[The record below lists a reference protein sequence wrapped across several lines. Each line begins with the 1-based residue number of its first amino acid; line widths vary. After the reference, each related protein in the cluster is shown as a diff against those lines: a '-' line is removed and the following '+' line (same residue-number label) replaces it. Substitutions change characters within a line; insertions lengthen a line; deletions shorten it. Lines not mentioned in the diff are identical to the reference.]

1 MSFKRASDS
10 VKGVDVFEDVTAIH
24 EIHLAPCHLGDV
36 QKGIINHLDRLLLRY
51 STKLQGVPLCYS
63 KTELQQPSAPILYEN
78 PCIHIPVK
86 VLWTIFAPR
95 PGARLSGRI
104 NAISREHVGLLA
116 FGYFSALVHANHME
130 ALFNWDEQAQEWKN
144 RKTNESLWVEQEI
157 LFEIVDVLTEGP
169 VLTIIGS
176 FDRLL
181 ENAEEPMSPRQVR
194 QQMGQKRKDRQI

>member
-1 MSFKRASDS
+1 
-10 VKGVDVFEDVTAIH
+10 
-24 EIHLAPCHLGDV
+24 
-36 QKGIINHLDRLLLRY
+36 
-51 STKLQGVPLCYS
+51 
-63 KTELQQPSAPILYEN
+63 
-78 PCIHIPVK
+78 
-86 VLWTIFAPR
+86 
-95 PGARLSGRI
+95 
-104 NAISREHVGLLA
+104 
-116 FGYFSALVHANHME
+116 ME